1 MQIFRTAIPFI
12 AAVSLFGQAAS
23 KQPAPIHVFASNGM
37 KAVILDLQPQAERAL
52 ARPLTIDF
60 GSTTGLLEK
69 INAGAPF
76 DVAIL
81 TSDAI
86 ANLAKENKLTAATR
100 TELSRCG
107 VGLAVRTGAP
117 KPDIGTPEAM
127 KQALLKARSI
137 AYAKDG
143 ASRPTVEKMFDRLG
157 IAAELKPKL
166 VLTTGSGPAMEA
178 VASGQTAVVLT
189 LVSELMPIH
198 GIDIVG
204 PLPADLQ
211 GYVSF
216 GAAVNSRTANAEAAR
231 ALIAQLKAPAAA
243 RVYKAKGMEAR

>member
-1 MQIFRTAIPFI
+1 MHIFRGAIPFL
-12 AAVSLFGQAAS
+12 AAISLFGQSAS
-23 KQPAPIHVFASNGM
+23 KQPIHVFASNGM

-52 ARPLTIDF
+52 ARPMTIDF
-60 GSTTGLLEK
+60 GSTTGLLAK

-86 ANLAKENKLTAATR
+86 ANLANENKLAAATR
-100 TELSRCG
+100 TDLSRCG
-107 VGLAVRTGAP
+107 VGFAVRAGAP

-127 KQALLKARSI
+127 KQALLKAKSI

-157 IAAELKPKL
+157 IAAELKSKL

-189 LVSELMPIH
+189 LISELMPVH

-216 GAAVNSRTANAEAAR
+216 GAAANSKTPNAEAAR

-243 RVYKAKGMEAR
+243 AVYKAKGMEAR

>member
-1 MQIFRTAIPFI
+1 MHIFRGAIPFI
-12 AAVSLFGQAAS
+12 AAVSLFGQSSS
-23 KQPAPIHVFASNGM
+23 KQPIHVFASNGM

-60 GSTTGLLEK
+60 GSTTGLLAK

-86 ANLAKENKLTAATR
+86 GNLANENKLAAATR

-107 VGLAVRTGAP
+107 VGFAVRTGAP
-117 KPDIGTPEAM
+117 KPDVGTPEAM
-127 KQALLKARSI
+127 KQALLKAKSI

-157 IAAELKPKL
+157 IAADLKSKL
-166 VLTTGSGPAMEA
+166 VLTTGSGPAMEG

-189 LVSELMPIH
+189 LISELMPVH

-216 GAAVNSRTANAEAAR
+216 GAAANSKTANAEAAR
-231 ALIAQLKAPAAA
+231 QLIAQLKAPSAAA
-243 RVYKAKGMEAR
+243 VYKAKGMEAR

>member
-1 MQIFRTAIPFI
+1 MHIFRSAIPFI
-12 AAVSLFGQAAS
+12 AAVSLFGQSTS
-23 KQPAPIHVFASNGM
+23 KQSAPIHVFASNGM

-60 GSTTGLLEK
+60 GSTTGLLAK
-69 INAGAPF
+69 IDAGEPF

-86 ANLAKENKLTAATR
+86 ANLAKENKLSAATR
-100 TELSRCG
+100 TDLSRCG
-107 VGLAVRTGAP
+107 VGFAVRAGAP
-117 KPDIGTPEAM
+117 RPDIGTPEAM
-127 KQALLKARSI
+127 KQALLKAKSI

-143 ASRPTVEKMFDRLG
+143 ASRPTVERMFDRLG
-157 IAAELKPKL
+157 IAAELKSKL
-166 VLTTGSGPAMEA
+166 VLTTGSGPAMEG

-189 LVSELMPIH
+189 LISELMPVH

-216 GAAVNSRTANAEAAR
+216 GAAANSKTANAEAALS
-231 ALIAQLKAPAAA
+231 LIAQLKAPAAA
-243 RVYKAKGMEAR
+243 AVYKAKGMEAR